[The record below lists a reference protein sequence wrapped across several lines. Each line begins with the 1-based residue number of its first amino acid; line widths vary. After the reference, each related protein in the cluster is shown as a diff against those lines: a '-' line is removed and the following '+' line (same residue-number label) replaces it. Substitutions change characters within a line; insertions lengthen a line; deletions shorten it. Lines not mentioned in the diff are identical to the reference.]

1 MRYVRN
7 LLFLLTLMLSTAS
20 LSGAETADQILKK
33 ASAAINNA
41 NGLSASFN
49 IDYGTQRLTGS
60 LKTSGKMFVLQ
71 TSSSSTWFD
80 GKNMWTFNA
89 KNNETTLINPTAQE
103 VAEANPLL
111 LVNFYSAQFTASFA
125 KNQTKGCK
133 TILLTPKS
141 KSIGYKSVL
150 VTIPDGSNYPSKLV
164 VVPTSGQTVKI
175 SISNVRTSQKFSNST
190 FVYPKSKYPKAEI
203 VDLR

>member
-1 MRYVRN
+1 M
-7 LLFLLTLMLSTAS
+7 FLLTLIFSTAS

-49 IDYGTQRLTGS
+49 IDYGTQRLTGT

-71 TSSSSTWFD
+71 TSSSSTWYD

-111 LVNFYSAQFTASFA
+111 LVNSYSMQFVASFA
-125 KNQTKGCK
+125 KNQTKGNK

-141 KSIGYKSVL
+141 KSIGYKSVM
-150 VTIPDGSNYPSKLV
+150 VTIPDGSNYPSMLV
-164 VVPTSGQTVKI
+164 VVPSSGQTVKI
-175 SISNVRTSQKFSNST
+175 NISNVRTSQKFSNST

>member
-1 MRYVRN
+1 MIHVRN
-7 LLFLLTLMLSTAS
+7 FLFLLTLMFSTAS

-33 ASAAINNA
+33 VSSAINNA

-49 IDYGTQRLTGS
+49 IDYGTQRLTGT

-71 TSSSSTWFD
+71 TSSSSTWYN

-89 KNNETTLINPTAQE
+89 KNNETTLLNPTAQE

-111 LVNFYSAQFTASFA
+111 LVNSYSMQFVASFA
-125 KNQTKGCK
+125 KNQTKGNK

-141 KSIGYKSVL
+141 KSIGYKSVM
-150 VTIPDGSNYPSKLV
+150 VTIPDGSNYPSMLV
-164 VVPTSGQTVKI
+164 VVPSSGQTVKI

>member
-1 MRYVRN
+1 M
-7 LLFLLTLMLSTAS
+7 FLLTLMFSTAS

-49 IDYGTQRLTGS
+49 IDYGTQRLTGT

-71 TSSSSTWFD
+71 TSSSSTWYD

-111 LVNFYSAQFTASFA
+111 LVNSYSMQFVASFA
-125 KNQTKGCK
+125 KNQTKGNK

-141 KSIGYKSVL
+141 KSIGYKSVM
-150 VTIPDGSNYPSKLV
+150 VTIPDGSNYPSMLV
-164 VVPTSGQTVKI
+164 VVPSSGQTVKI

>member
-1 MRYVRN
+1 MRHVRN
-7 LLFLLTLMLSTAS
+7 FLFLLTLMFSTAS

-49 IDYGTQRLTGS
+49 IDYGTQRLTGT

-71 TSSSSTWFD
+71 TSSSSTWYD

-111 LVNFYSAQFTASFA
+111 LVNSYSMQFVASFA
-125 KNQTKGCK
+125 KNQTKGNK

-141 KSIGYKSVL
+141 KSIGYKSVM
-150 VTIPDGSNYPSKLV
+150 VTIPDGSNYPSMLV
-164 VVPTSGQTVKI
+164 VVPSSGQTVKI

>member
-1 MRYVRN
+1 M
-7 LLFLLTLMLSTAS
+7 FLLTLMFSTAS
-20 LSGAETADQILKK
+20 LSVAETADQILKK

-49 IDYGTQRLTGS
+49 IDYGTQRLTGT

-71 TSSSSTWFD
+71 TSSSSTWYD

-111 LVNFYSAQFTASFA
+111 LVNSYSMQFVASFA
-125 KNQTKGCK
+125 KNQTKGNK

-141 KSIGYKSVL
+141 KSIGYKSVM
-150 VTIPDGSNYPSKLV
+150 VTIPDGSNYPSMLV
-164 VVPTSGQTVKI
+164 VVPSSGQTVKI

>member
-1 MRYVRN
+1 MIHVRN
-7 LLFLLTLMLSTAS
+7 FLFLLTLIFSTAS

-49 IDYGTQRLTGS
+49 IDYGTQRLTGT

-71 TSSSSTWFD
+71 TSSSSTWYD

-111 LVNFYSAQFTASFA
+111 LVNSYSMQFVASFA
-125 KNQTKGCK
+125 KNQTKGNK

-141 KSIGYKSVL
+141 KSIGYKSVM
-150 VTIPDGSNYPSKLV
+150 VTIPDGSNYPSMLV
-164 VVPTSGQTVKI
+164 VVPSSGQTVKI
-175 SISNVRTSQKFSNST
+175 NISNVRTSQKFSNST

>member
-1 MRYVRN
+1 MRHVRN
-7 LLFLLTLMLSTAS
+7 FLFLLTLMFSTAS
-20 LSGAETADQILKK
+20 LSVAETADQILKK

-49 IDYGTQRLTGS
+49 IDYGTQRLTGT

-71 TSSSSTWFD
+71 TSSSSTWYD

-111 LVNFYSAQFTASFA
+111 LVNSYSMQFVASFA
-125 KNQTKGCK
+125 KNQTKGNK

-141 KSIGYKSVL
+141 KSIGYKSVM
-150 VTIPDGSNYPSKLV
+150 VTIPDGSNYPSMLV
-164 VVPTSGQTVKI
+164 VVPSSGQTVKI

>member
-111 LVNFYSAQFTASFA
+111 LVNSYSAQFTASFA

-190 FVYPKSKYPKAEI
+190 FVYQKSKYPKAEI

>member
-1 MRYVRN
+1 MIHVRN
-7 LLFLLTLMLSTAS
+7 FLFLLTLMFSTAS

-49 IDYGTQRLTGS
+49 IDYGTQRLTGT

-71 TSSSSTWFD
+71 TSSSSTWYD

-111 LVNFYSAQFTASFA
+111 LVNSYSMQFVASFA
-125 KNQTKGCK
+125 KNQTKGNK

-141 KSIGYKSVL
+141 KSIGYKSVM
-150 VTIPDGSNYPSKLV
+150 VTIPDGSNYPSMLV
-164 VVPTSGQTVKI
+164 VVPSSGQTVKI

>member
-89 KNNETTLINPTAQE
+89 KNNVTTLINPTAQE

-111 LVNFYSAQFTASFA
+111 LVNSYSAQFTASFA

>member
-1 MRYVRN
+1 MRHVRN
-7 LLFLLTLMLSTAS
+7 FLFLLTLMFSTAS

-49 IDYGTQRLTGS
+49 IDYGTQRLTGT

-71 TSSSSTWFD
+71 TSSSSTWYD

-111 LVNFYSAQFTASFA
+111 LVNSYSMQFVASFA
-125 KNQTKGCK
+125 KNQTKGNK

-150 VTIPDGSNYPSKLV
+150 VTIPDGSNYPSMLV
-164 VVPTSGQTVKI
+164 VVPSSGQTVKI

>member
-111 LVNFYSAQFTASFA
+111 LVNSYSAQFTASFA

-175 SISNVRTSQKFSNST
+175 SISNVRTSQKYSNST

>member
-1 MRYVRN
+1 MIHVRN
-7 LLFLLTLMLSTAS
+7 FLFLLTLIFSTAS

-49 IDYGTQRLTGS
+49 IDYGTQRLTGT

-71 TSSSSTWFD
+71 TSSSSTWYD

-111 LVNFYSAQFTASFA
+111 LVNSYSMQFVASFA
-125 KNQTKGCK
+125 KNQTKGNK

-141 KSIGYKSVL
+141 KSIGYKSVM
-150 VTIPDGSNYPSKLV
+150 VTIPDGSNYPSMLV
-164 VVPTSGQTVKI
+164 VVPSSGQTVKI

>member
-1 MRYVRN
+1 M
-7 LLFLLTLMLSTAS
+7 FLLTLMFSTAS

-49 IDYGTQRLTGS
+49 IDYGTQRLTGT

-71 TSSSSTWFD
+71 TSSSSTWYD

-111 LVNFYSAQFTASFA
+111 LVNSYSMQFVASFA
-125 KNQTKGCK
+125 KNQTKGNK

-141 KSIGYKSVL
+141 KSIGYKSVM
-150 VTIPDGSNYPSKLV
+150 VTIPDGSNYPSRLV
-164 VVPTSGQTVKI
+164 VVPSSGQTVKI

>member
-1 MRYVRN
+1 M
-7 LLFLLTLMLSTAS
+7 FLLTLIFSTAS

-33 ASAAINNA
+33 ASDAINNA

-49 IDYGTQRLTGS
+49 IDYGTQRLTGT

-71 TSSSSTWFD
+71 TSSSSTWYD

-103 VAEANPLL
+103 VAVANPLL
-111 LVNFYSAQFTASFA
+111 LVNSYSMQFVASFA
-125 KNQTKGCK
+125 KNQTKGNK

-141 KSIGYKSVL
+141 KSIGYKSVM
-150 VTIPDGSNYPSKLV
+150 VTIPDGSNYPSMLV
-164 VVPTSGQTVKI
+164 VVPSSGQTVKI

>member
-1 MRYVRN
+1 M
-7 LLFLLTLMLSTAS
+7 FLLTLMFSTAS

-33 ASAAINNA
+33 VSAAINNA

-49 IDYGTQRLTGS
+49 IDYGTQRLTGT

-71 TSSSSTWFD
+71 TSSSSTWYD

-89 KNNETTLINPTAQE
+89 KNNETTLLNPTAQE

-111 LVNFYSAQFTASFA
+111 LVNSYSMQFVASFA
-125 KNQTKGCK
+125 KNQTKGNK

-141 KSIGYKSVL
+141 KSIGYKSVM
-150 VTIPDGSNYPSKLV
+150 VTIPDGSNYPSMLV
-164 VVPTSGQTVKI
+164 VVPSSGQTVKI

>member
-1 MRYVRN
+1 M
-7 LLFLLTLMLSTAS
+7 FLLTLIFSTAS

-49 IDYGTQRLTGS
+49 IDYGTQRLTGT

-71 TSSSSTWFD
+71 TSSSSTWYD

-111 LVNFYSAQFTASFA
+111 LVNSYSMQFVASFA
-125 KNQTKGCK
+125 KNQTKGNK
-133 TILLTPKS
+133 TILLTAKS

-150 VTIPDGSNYPSKLV
+150 VTIPDGSNYPSMLV
-164 VVPTSGQTVKI
+164 VVPSSGQTVKI
-175 SISNVRTSQKFSNST
+175 NISNVRTSQKFSNST

>member
-1 MRYVRN
+1 M
-7 LLFLLTLMLSTAS
+7 FLLTLIFSTAS

-49 IDYGTQRLTGS
+49 IDYGTQRLTGT

-71 TSSSSTWFD
+71 TSSSSTWYD

-111 LVNFYSAQFTASFA
+111 LVNSYSMQFVASFA
-125 KNQTKGCK
+125 KNQTKGNK

-141 KSIGYKSVL
+141 KSIGYKSVM
-150 VTIPDGSNYPSKLV
+150 VTIPDGSNYPSMLV
-164 VVPTSGQTVKI
+164 VVPSSGQTVKI

>member
-1 MRYVRN
+1 M
-7 LLFLLTLMLSTAS
+7 FLLTLMFSTAS

-33 ASAAINNA
+33 VSSAINNA

-49 IDYGTQRLTGS
+49 IDYGTQRLTGT

-71 TSSSSTWFD
+71 TSSSSTWYN

-89 KNNETTLINPTAQE
+89 KNNETTLLNPTAQE

-111 LVNFYSAQFTASFA
+111 LVNSYSMQFVASFA
-125 KNQTKGCK
+125 KNQTKGNK

-141 KSIGYKSVL
+141 KSIGYKSVM
-150 VTIPDGSNYPSKLV
+150 VTIPDGSNYPSMLV
-164 VVPTSGQTVKI
+164 VVPSSGQTVKI

>member
-1 MRYVRN
+1 M
-7 LLFLLTLMLSTAS
+7 FLLTLIFSTAS

-49 IDYGTQRLTGS
+49 IDYGTQRLTGT

-71 TSSSSTWFD
+71 TSSSSTWYD

-111 LVNFYSAQFTASFA
+111 LVNSYSMQFVASFA
-125 KNQTKGCK
+125 KNQTKGNK

-141 KSIGYKSVL
+141 KSIGYKSVM
-150 VTIPDGSNYPSKLV
+150 VTIPDGSNYPSRLV
-164 VVPTSGQTVKI
+164 VVPSSGQTVKI

>member
-111 LVNFYSAQFTASFA
+111 LVNSYSAQFTASFA

>member
-1 MRYVRN
+1 M
-7 LLFLLTLMLSTAS
+7 FLLTLMFSTAS
-20 LSGAETADQILKK
+20 LSVAETADQILKK

-49 IDYGTQRLTGS
+49 IDYGTQRLTGT

-71 TSSSSTWFD
+71 TSSSSTWYD

-89 KNNETTLINPTAQE
+89 KNNETTLLNPTAQE

-111 LVNFYSAQFTASFA
+111 LVNSYSMQFVASFA
-125 KNQTKGCK
+125 KNQTKGNK

-141 KSIGYKSVL
+141 KSIGYKSVM
-150 VTIPDGSNYPSKLV
+150 VTIPDGSNYPSMLV
-164 VVPTSGQTVKI
+164 VVPSSGQTVKI